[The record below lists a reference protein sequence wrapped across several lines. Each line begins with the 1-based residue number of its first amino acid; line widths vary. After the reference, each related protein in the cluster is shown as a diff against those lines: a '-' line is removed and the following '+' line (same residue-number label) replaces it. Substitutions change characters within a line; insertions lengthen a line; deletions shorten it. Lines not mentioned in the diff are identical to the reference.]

1 MHEQHQVMMQ
11 RCLDLGLQGAG
22 HVAPNPM
29 VGCVIVHEARIIGE
43 GFHHEFGGPHAE
55 VNAIESV
62 ASQDESLLTSATLF
76 VNLEPCSHQGKTPPC
91 ADLIISKKIP
101 SVVIGC
107 IDPNP
112 LVAGSGIEKLKAAG
126 CKVAVGI
133 LEAESKNL
141 NKRFFTFIQ
150 KKRPYVILKWA
161 QTLDGFIAPAD
172 GKKTIISNEYSQQLV
187 HKWRSEEASI
197 MVGRKT
203 ALADNPHLDA
213 RMWNGNSP
221 VRIVIDRDLQLP
233 ASLHIF
239 DQSIPTIVFTLHEKA
254 ATEKI
259 RYIQVAFNE
268 HLAEAILLSLYQE
281 GIQSVFIEGGATLLQ
296 TFIDSGY
303 WDEARIFTGDKLFQ
317 EGIAGPKINGT
328 VAEKHSIGTD
338 QLLLIHPSPEN
349 NPQPS
354 R

>member
-1 MHEQHQVMMQ
+1 MMQ
-11 RCLDLGLQGAG
+11 RCLDLALQGAG
-22 HVAPNPM
+22 SVAPNPM
-29 VGCVIVHEARIIGE
+29 VGCVIVHGERVIGE
-43 GFHHEFGGPHAE
+43 GHHREFGGPHAE
-55 VNAIESV
+55 VHAIQSV
-62 ASQDESLLTSATLF
+62 APEDESLLSAATLF

-101 SVVIGC
+101 AVIIGC
-107 IDPNP
+107 VDPNP

-126 CKVAVGI
+126 CNLDVGI

-141 NKRFFTFIQ
+141 NRRFFTFIQ

-161 QTLDGFIAPAD
+161 QTPDGFIAPAD
-172 GKKTIISNEYSQQLV
+172 GERTMISNEYSQLLV
-187 HKWRSEEASI
+187 HKWRSEEAAI

-203 ALADNPHLDA
+203 ALADNPRLDT

-233 ASLHIF
+233 VSLHLF
-239 DQSIPTIVFTLHEKA
+239 DQSIPTIVFTMREKA
-254 ATEKI
+254 AEEKT

-268 HLAEAILLSLYQE
+268 HLAETILLSLYQE
-281 GIQSVFIEGGATLLQ
+281 GIQSVFIEGGAALLQ

-317 EGIAGPKINGT
+317 QGIAAPKINGT
-328 VAEKHSIGTD
+328 ITEKHSIGTD
-338 QLLLIHPSPEN
+338 QLLLIHPLNESN
-349 NPQPS
+349 TQLS
-354 R
+354 Q